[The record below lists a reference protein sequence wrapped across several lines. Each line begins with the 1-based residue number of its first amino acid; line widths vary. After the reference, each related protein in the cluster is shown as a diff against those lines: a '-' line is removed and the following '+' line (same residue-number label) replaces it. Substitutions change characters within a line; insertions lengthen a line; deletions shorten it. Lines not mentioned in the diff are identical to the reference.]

1 MAVRAGAALQFRWL
15 KTQLQRYRSGRMFVQ
30 VLRHSSDRL
39 LKKKRYRRQSI
50 HLHKKNIA
58 GPTEEIKNA

>member
-15 KTQLQRYRSGRMFVQ
+15 KTQLQRYSSGRMFVQ

-39 LKKKRYRRQSI
+39 LKKTLPAAKHPSS
-50 HLHKKNIA
+50 
-58 GPTEEIKNA
+58 